1 MKKRL
6 IAALLSL
13 CMLLGMAP
21 LSVLAAQP
29 AYVALGDSISTG
41 YGLDTEEAEK
51 SFVEQIAE
59 QQELSVTMQ
68 AADGETTASLL
79 AKLADADR
87 AVAKALETADVVTL
101 TIGGNDFMNAL
112 YEYMAEAYNTA
123 NGTSFTAEQFKQA
136 LEGKNEKLEQAT
148 ALAFVTQN
156 ISGFEP
162 GADTLL
168 TQFETA
174 LNAIALGIRG
184 YTKAPVV
191 VATQY
196 NPYRFAADELKPF
209 EQVMPDQ
216 VDAAQAIADA
226 FDTMLA
232 RMNEK
237 IKALKA
243 REGFFTADV
252 FSAFDGEQQN
262 PCNASFLSSNL
273 DFHPNAHG
281 HTLMAQTVGEV
292 VQSALSG
299 GTAES
304 TDITV
309 GGVTLSC
316 VDAPVYA
323 STDEDGKVTSLGEE
337 LSSGW
342 TIKWDGSILT
352 LDGAV
357 IAAPDRASEAI
368 AFGGDLEIRMG
379 NQNGRDSEVFGT
391 VQTGGSLTVSG
402 SVGSVS
408 DTGLEITG
416 GEGSQAV
423 STEDTPAGQSSPL
436 TVRPMGDGAM
446 AVWQGEDADTAEE
459 IRYSPFTSETETTV
473 SGRYV
478 RFEMKGYPF
487 VLPERLVYDKNSL
500 NDLFLGLYI
509 GGREVSSLSLG
520 GEDLVCEE
528 QYEVLSSIGSLT
540 LKRDFVDGL
549 EAGEHTLTLMFDDNS
564 SVELALVIPEVYTL
578 TIEVTPEEGGS
589 CWLVEDDSIGATS
602 VDETYYVV
610 VGEKVSFLAEP
621 DWDYRF
627 VRWEKDGELVSE
639 DIRYTFTPEDDCT
652 LTLVFEEVYYELE
665 ADPASVS
672 FGSVTPDYT
681 QPEAKKVSITN
692 NGNEWVSLGYL
703 SMPDNFEIT
712 WPEEPEWPEMLG
724 LDPGE
729 TLSFQVVPKAGL
741 DVGRYSETFTVYA
754 NLMLQPR
761 AMSAL
766 TERSAEEEGYLWNT
780 KVEIELS
787 FTVRNRSNGSGG
799 GGGPV
804 SYTLSFETGEGS
816 KVDSVTKVSGTTV
829 DLDDYVSTREGY
841 EFTGWYD
848 DRETT
853 EKIGSVT
860 LRGDKTVYAGWEKTD
875 GKDDEEADDEKASF
889 DDVLPG
895 HWAYE
900 AVEYVRQKGLMS
912 GVGGGSFGVDQ
923 TTTRAMLV
931 TILYRLEG
939 EPELEGTGTIRF
951 SDVEDDA
958 WYAKGVYWAAEKGIV
973 NGDGEGNF
981 MPNDP
986 VTREQMA
993 AIFHRY
999 AGYKGYDV
1007 TAQGDLSAFTDAAS
1021 VSDWAREPL
1030 VWAVDK
1036 GLINGMGDGTV
1047 NPRGTATRA
1056 QTAAILMRFCETVAK
1071 PQQ

>member
-1 MKKRL
+1 M
-6 IAALLSL
+6 
-13 CMLLGMAP
+13 
-21 LSVLAAQP
+21 
-29 AYVALGDSISTG
+29 
-41 YGLDTEEAEK
+41 
-51 SFVEQIAE
+51 
-59 QQELSVTMQ
+59 
-68 AADGETTASLL
+68 
-79 AKLADADR
+79 
-87 AVAKALETADVVTL
+87 
-101 TIGGNDFMNAL
+101 
-112 YEYMAEAYNTA
+112 
-123 NGTSFTAEQFKQA
+123 
-136 LEGKNEKLEQAT
+136 LEQAA

-156 ISGFEP
+156 ISGFAVEA
-162 GADTLL
+162 GGTLL

-174 LNAIALGIRG
+174 LNGIASGIRRH
-184 YTKAPVV
+184 TEAPVV

-196 NPYRFAADELKPF
+196 NPYRFAADEVSGEPAT
-209 EQVMPDQ
+209 
-216 VDAAQAIADA
+216 AAQAIANA

-232 RMNEK
+232 LMNAK
-237 IKALKA
+237 IKALEA
-243 REGFFTADV
+243 QEEQEGFFAADV
-252 FSAFDGEQQN
+252 FSAFDEAQQN

-299 GTAES
+299 GTVGS

-309 GGVTLSC
+309 GGVTLSY

-323 STDEDGKVTSLGEE
+323 STDEDGKVTSLEEE

-342 TIKWDGSILT
+342 TIEWNGSILT

-357 IAAPDRASEAI
+357 IAAPDGASEAI

-379 NQNGRDSEVFGT
+379 NQNGRDSAVFGT

-402 SVGSVS
+402 NVGSVS

-436 TVRPMGDGAM
+436 TVRPAGDGAM
-446 AVWQGEDADTAEE
+446 AVWQGEDAGTAEE
-459 IRYSPFTSETETTV
+459 LYYSPFTSEKETTV

-487 VLPERLVYDKNSL
+487 VLPERVVYDKNSPY
-500 NDLFLGLYI
+500 DLFLGLYL
-509 GGREVSSLSLG
+509 GEREVSSLSLG
-520 GEDLVCEE
+520 EE
-528 QYEVLSSIGSLT
+528 ELTPEEEYEILSISSSLA

-549 EAGEHTLTLMFDDNS
+549 ETGEYPLTLTLSDDS
-564 SVELALVIPEVYTL
+564 SVTVPLTVPETCLL
-578 TIEVTPEEGGS
+578 TIETEPGEGGS
-589 CWLVEDDSIGATS
+589 CELVEYVNGVEWRESIDG
-602 VDETYYVV
+602 TYYAV
-610 VGEKVSFLAEP
+610 VGEEIKLLALPNLDYSF
-621 DWDYRF
+621 
-627 VRWEKDGELVSE
+627 VQWEKDGEVVTDSQ
-639 DIRYTFTPEDDCT
+639 RYIFTPQDDCT
-652 LTLVFEEVYYELE
+652 LTMVFKEEYYELQ

-672 FGSVTPDYT
+672 FGSVTPGYA
-681 QPEAKKVSITN
+681 QPEAKTVTITN
-692 NGNEWVSLGYL
+692 KSNEWVSLEYL
-703 SMPDNFEIT
+703 SEPENFEIT
-712 WPEEPEWPEMLG
+712 WPEEPEWREMLG
-724 LDPGE
+724 LDPDE

-754 NLMLQPR
+754 NLMAQPR

-816 KVDSVTKVSGTTV
+816 KVDSVSKVSGTTV
-829 DLDDYVSTREGY
+829 DLDDYVSSREGY
-841 EFTGWYD
+841 EFTGWYN

-860 LRGDKTVYAGWEKTD
+860 LRGDKTVYAGWEKAD
-875 GKDDEEADDEKASF
+875 GEEPSF

-900 AVEYVRQKGLMS
+900 AVEYVNGKGLMS
-912 GVGGGSFGVDQ
+912 GVGGGSFSPGQ
-923 TTTRAMLV
+923 PTTRGMLV
-931 TILYRLEG
+931 TILYRMEG
-939 EPELEGTGTIRF
+939 EPEYENTGTIRF
-951 SDVEDDA
+951 TDVNDDA
-958 WYAKGVYWAAEKGIV
+958 WYAKGVYWAAENGIV
-973 NGDGEGNF
+973 KGVGDGRYLPEG
-981 MPNDP
+981 P

-1021 VSDWAREPL
+1021 VGDWAREAL
-1030 VWAVDK
+1030 IWAVDK

>member
-21 LSVLAAQP
+21 LSALAAQP
-29 AYVALGDSISTG
+29 VYVALGDSISTG
-41 YGLDTEEAEK
+41 YGLDTETAEK

-59 QQELSVTMQ
+59 QQELSMTML

-79 AKLADADR
+79 EKLADADG

-123 NGTSFTAEQFKQA
+123 NSTSFTAEQFKEA
-136 LEGKNEKLEQAT
+136 LEGKNEELEQAM
-148 ALAFVTQN
+148 ALAFVTKN
-156 ISGFEP
+156 ISGFAF
-162 GADTLL
+162 GAGGTLL

-174 LNAIALGIRG
+174 LNAIAAGIRR
-184 YTKAPVV
+184 YTNAPVV

-196 NPYRFAADELKPF
+196 NPYRFAADKVSGEP
-209 EQVMPDQ
+209 
-216 VDAAQAIADA
+216 ATTAQAIAKA
-226 FDTMLA
+226 FDDMLA
-232 RMNEK
+232 LMNAK
-237 IKALKA
+237 IKALEA
-243 REGFFTADV
+243 LEAQEGFFTADV
-252 FSAFDGEQQN
+252 FSAFDGAQQN

-309 GGVTLSC
+309 GGVTLSY

-323 STDEDGKVTSLGEE
+323 STDGDGKVTSLGKNEE
-337 LSSGW
+337 GAPW
-342 TIKWDGSILT
+342 NIEWDGSTLT

-357 IAAPDRASEAI
+357 IAAPAGASEAI
-368 AFGGDLEIRMG
+368 AFAGDLEIWLTK
-379 NQNGRDSEVFGT
+379 QDSSVAGT
-391 VQTGGSLTVSG
+391 VQAGGSLKVMG
-402 SVGSVS
+402 
-408 DTGLEITG
+408 DAGLEITG
-416 GEGSQAV
+416 GERSQAV
-423 STEDTPAGQSSPL
+423 STENTPAGQSSTL
-436 TVRPMGDGAM
+436 TVKPIGEGAM

-459 IRYSPFTSETETTV
+459 LYYSPFISEKEAKV

-478 RFEMKGYPF
+478 RFEFKEYPF

-500 NDLFLGLYI
+500 NDLFLGLYL
-509 GGREVSSLSLG
+509 GEREVSSLSLG
-520 GEDLVCEE
+520 EE
-528 QYEVLSSIGSLT
+528 ELTPEEEYEILSISSSLA

-549 EAGEHTLTLMFDDNS
+549 ETGEYPLTLTLSDDS
-564 SVELALVIPEVYTL
+564 SVTVPLTVPETCLL
-578 TIEVTPEEGGS
+578 TIETEPGEGGS
-589 CWLVEDDSIGATS
+589 CELVEYVNGVEWRESIDG
-602 VDETYYVV
+602 TYYAV
-610 VGEKVSFLAEP
+610 VGEEIKLLALPNLDYSF
-621 DWDYRF
+621 
-627 VRWEKDGELVSE
+627 VQWEKDGEVVTDSQ
-639 DIRYTFTPEDDCT
+639 RYIFTPQDDCT
-652 LTLVFEEVYYELE
+652 LTMVFKEEYYELQ

-672 FGSVTPDYT
+672 FGSVTPGYA
-681 QPEAKKVSITN
+681 QPEAKEVSITN
-692 NGNEWVSLGYL
+692 NGNERVSLGYL

-712 WPEEPEWPEMLG
+712 WPEEPEWREMLG
-724 LDPGE
+724 LDPDE

-754 NLMLQPR
+754 NLMAQPR

-787 FTVRNRSNGSGG
+787 FTVKNRSNGSGG

-816 KVDSVTKVSGTTV
+816 KVDSVSKVSGTTV
-829 DLDDYVSTREGY
+829 DLDDYVSSREGY
-841 EFTGWYD
+841 EFTGWYN

-860 LRGDKTVYAGWEKTD
+860 LRGDKTVYAGWEKAD
-875 GKDDEEADDEKASF
+875 GEEPSF

-900 AVEYVRQKGLMS
+900 AVEYVNGKGLMS
-912 GVGGGSFGVDQ
+912 GVGGGSFSPGQ
-923 TTTRAMLV
+923 PTTRGMLV
-931 TILYRLEG
+931 TILYRMEG
-939 EPELEGTGTIRF
+939 EPEYENTGTIRF
-951 SDVEDDA
+951 TDVNDDA
-958 WYAKGVYWAAEKGIV
+958 WYAKGVYWAAENGIV
-973 NGDGEGNF
+973 KGVGDGRYLPE
-981 MPNDP
+981 DP

-1021 VSDWAREPL
+1021 VGDWAREAL
-1030 VWAVDK
+1030 IWAVDK
-1036 GLINGMGDGTV
+1036 ELINGMGDGTV

>member
-21 LSVLAAQP
+21 LSALAAQP
-29 AYVALGDSISTG
+29 VYVALGDSISTG
-41 YGLDTEEAEK
+41 YGLDPEKAEP
-51 SFVEQIAE
+51 SFAEQIE
-59 QQELSVTMQ
+59 QEQELSLTMLAQ
-68 AADGETTASLL
+68 NGETTASLL
-79 AKLADADR
+79 EKLADADGE
-87 AVAKALETADVVTL
+87 VAKALETADVVTL

-112 YEYMAEAYNTA
+112 YEYMAKAYNQA
-123 NGTSFTAEQFKQA
+123 YSTSFTAEQFKQA
-136 LEGKNEKLEQAT
+136 LEGKNEELEQAA
-148 ALAFVTQN
+148 ALAFVTQK
-156 ISGFEP
+156 ISGFAP
-162 GADTLL
+162 GASTLL

-174 LNAIALGIRG
+174 LNGIASGIRS
-184 YTKAPVV
+184 YTEAPVV

-196 NPYRFAADELKPF
+196 NPYRFAADEVSGEPAT
-209 EQVMPDQ
+209 
-216 VDAAQAIADA
+216 AAQAIADA
-226 FDTMLA
+226 FDAMLA
-232 RMNEK
+232 LMNEK
-237 IKALKA
+237 IKALEEQ
-243 REGFFTADV
+243 EGFFAADV
-252 FSAFDGEQQN
+252 FSAFDEAQQN

-292 VQSALSG
+292 VKSALNG

-304 TDITV
+304 TNITV
-309 GGVTLSC
+309 GGVTLSY

-323 STDEDGKVTSLGEE
+323 STDGEGKVTSLGKNEE
-337 LSSGW
+337 GAPW
-342 TIKWDGSILT
+342 NIKWDGSTLT

-357 IAAPDRASEAI
+357 IAAPAGASEAI
-368 AFGGDLEIRMG
+368 AFAGDLEIWLTK
-379 NQNGRDSEVFGT
+379 QDSSVAGT
-391 VQTGGSLTVSG
+391 VQAGGSLKVMG
-402 SVGSVS
+402 
-408 DTGLEITG
+408 DAGLEITG

-423 STEDTPAGQSSPL
+423 STEDTPAGQSSTL
-436 TVRPMGDGAM
+436 TVKPIGEGAM

-459 IRYSPFTSETETTV
+459 LYYSPFASQTETTV

-487 VLPERLVYDKNSL
+487 VLPERVVYDKNSPY
-500 NDLFLGLYI
+500 DLFLGLYL
-509 GGREVSSLSLG
+509 GEREVSSLSLE
-520 GEDLVCEE
+520 GEELTPEE
-528 QYEVLSSIGSLT
+528 EYEILSISSSLA

-549 EAGEHTLTLMFDDNS
+549 ETGEYPLTLTLSDDS
-564 SVELALVIPEVYTL
+564 SVTVPLTVPETCLL
-578 TIEVTPEEGGS
+578 TIETEPGEGGS
-589 CWLVEDDSIGATS
+589 CELVEYVNGVEWRESIDG
-602 VDETYYVV
+602 TYYAV
-610 VGEKVSFLAEP
+610 VGEEIKLLALPNLDYSF
-621 DWDYRF
+621 
-627 VRWEKDGELVSE
+627 VQWEKDGEVVTDSQ
-639 DIRYTFTPEDDCT
+639 RYIFTPQDDCT
-652 LTLVFEEVYYELE
+652 LTMVFKEEYYELE

-672 FGSVTPDYT
+672 FGSVTPGYT
-681 QPEAKKVSITN
+681 QPEAKEVSITN
-692 NGNEWVSLGYL
+692 NGNERVSLGYL

-724 LDPGE
+724 LDPDE

-754 NLMLQPR
+754 NLMAQPR

-841 EFTGWYD
+841 EFTGWYN

-853 EKIGSVT
+853 QKIGSVT
-860 LRGDKTVYAGWEKTD
+860 LRGDKTVYAGWEKAD
-875 GKDDEEADDEKASF
+875 GEEPSF
-889 DDVLPG
+889 DDVLPDN
-895 HWAYE
+895 WAYE
-900 AVEYVRQKGLMS
+900 AVEYVNEKGLMS
-912 GVGGGSFGVDQ
+912 GVGGGSFSPGQ
-923 TTTRAMLV
+923 PTTRGMLV
-931 TILYRLEG
+931 TILYRMEG
-939 EPELEGTGTIRF
+939 EPEYENTGTIRF
-951 SDVEDDA
+951 TDVNDDA
-958 WYAKGVYWAAEKGIV
+958 WYAKGVYWAAENGIV
-973 NGDGEGNF
+973 KGVGDGRYLPE
-981 MPNDP
+981 DP

-1021 VSDWAREPL
+1021 VGDWAREAL
-1030 VWAVDK
+1030 IWAVDRE
-1036 GLINGMGDGTV
+1036 LINGMGDGTV